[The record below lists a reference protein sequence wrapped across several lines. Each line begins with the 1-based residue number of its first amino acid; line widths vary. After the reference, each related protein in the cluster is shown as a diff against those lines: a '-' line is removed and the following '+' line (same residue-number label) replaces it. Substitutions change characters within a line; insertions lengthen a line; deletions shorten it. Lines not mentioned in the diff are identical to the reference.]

1 MTIRLETDPAGEP
14 HTVWFDGRKYTL
26 DELRNHLARSAAL
39 TTVLVWLGQERATT
53 RRQRKLLG
61 HWQRYGAGMQA
72 TARTQAEELAR
83 LRRKPERGCYAL
95 EAAQRTKEQR

>member
-26 DELRNHLARSAAL
+26 DELRTHIARSAAL
-39 TTVLVWLGQERATT
+39 TTVLVWLTQERATT
-53 RRQRKLLG
+53 RRQRHLLS
-61 HWQRYGAGMQA
+61 HWQRYGARMQA

-95 EAAQRTKEQR
+95 ERERSTKERR